1 MEMKLRPWVLEDAE
15 ELAKALNNKR
25 IQENLRDG
33 LPYPYT
39 AKDAEEYI
47 NQMLYSDSKNV
58 FPFAITVQDKA
69 VGSIAVTR
77 RENIH
82 RMTGELGYYVAESY
96 WGKGIATL
104 AIRSITDYVFAN
116 TDIIRI
122 FAEPFAYNAAS
133 CRALEKA
140 GYFLEGTL
148 RKNAVKNG
156 KIIDMK
162 LYALVKE
169 TE

>member
-25 IQENLRDG
+25 VQENLRDG
-33 LPYPYT
+33 LPFPYT

-47 NQMLYSDSKNV
+47 HKMVAADCQNV

-69 VGSIAVTR
+69 VGSIAVFR
-77 RENIH
+77 RDNIH
-82 RMTGELGYYVAESY
+82 RKTGELGYYVAEPY

-104 AIRSITDYVFAN
+104 AIRDITDYVFAN

-156 KIIDMK
+156 KILDMK

-169 TE
+169 IE

>member
-1 MEMKLRPWVLEDAE
+1 MEMKLRRWALEDAE

-39 AKDAEEYI
+39 VKDAEEYI
-47 NQMLYSDSKNV
+47 IEMLNSDCESV

-69 VGSIAVTR
+69 VGSIAVMR
-77 RENIH
+77 RDNIH
-82 RMTGELGYYVAESY
+82 RLIGELGYYVAESY

-104 AIRSITDYVFAN
+104 AIRDITDYVFAN

-122 FAEPFAYNAAS
+122 YAEPFAYNAAS

-148 RKNAVKNG
+148 RKNAIKNG
-156 KIIDMK
+156 KILDMK